1 MSTEPVARDLTGA
14 PERPDP
20 AVSPGAAAP
29 PVGDQ
34 PDVAAKS
41 VVEQPTGAGRSG
53 EAAPAGA
60 PPGAG
65 GAPGWSVVR
74 RFLPVGVL
82 VLLAALPY
90 TNLHIPVLFDRP
102 LNAPG
107 TLHLIAICLVFGGLA
122 LSYDLMFGRTGMLSF
137 GHALYFAAGGYGT
150 AILLAQT
157 TWPLWTV
164 ALVAVVGA
172 TVLAALLGSIALR
185 TKGIA
190 FAMVTLA
197 FAQIGA
203 IAASRN
209 PGRLTGGE
217 EGLSLDG
224 RRLPEA
230 LVGVVNTVNLYWL
243 ALAFVAL
250 VAFVVHRID
259 DAPAGRV
266 LAAVRDDDRRV
277 DVLGLSPYRYRL
289 LAFVIAGA
297 LASIGGVVYV
307 LLIGG
312 ANPGLT
318 ASDLTLSLLV
328 MVVLGGPG
336 TRWGPLAG
344 GVVFAYLDHRLTAVG
359 ASDAVERLP
368 SVLSGPLSEPLFIL
382 GTVFILAVYFFPGG
396 LAGLAHRLG
405 PLQRLLPARV
415 AGGGSGGA
423 SGGASGRTPS

>member
-1 MSTEPVARDLTGA
+1 MRTEAIDHARTGQRRLW
-14 PERPDP
+14 PL
-20 AVSPGAAAP
+20 
-29 PVGDQ
+29 
-34 PDVAAKS
+34 
-41 VVEQPTGAGRSG
+41 
-53 EAAPAGA
+53 
-60 PPGAG
+60 
-65 GAPGWSVVR
+65 VR

-82 VLLAALPY
+82 VLLAAVPY
-90 TNLHIPVLFDRP
+90 THVRIPLLFDRP

-157 TWPLWTV
+157 TWPLWTA
-164 ALVAVVGA
+164 ALVAVVGG
-172 TVLAALLGSIALR
+172 TVLAALLGAVALR

-277 DVLGLSPYRYRL
+277 DVLGLSPYRSRL
-289 LAFVIAGA
+289 LAFVVAGA

-405 PLQRLLPARV
+405 PLARV
-415 AGGGSGGA
+415 LRRSLPGRPAKGLSGGA
-423 SGGASGRTPS
+423 SEGSSP